1 MIPTALSPGESTHSL
16 SQLLRN
22 FSSQWLLLSFR
33 SRGIVFPKYLPYQA
47 RAVPT
52 GVVWT
57 HRGES
62 CDRRDWTQLTLWQR
76 EVSGA
81 WPVPRMLSKEQ
92 VCLITGDTYCH
103 SGLSDCSHCMWHGVM
118 MWTQVWVQAHRHSH
132 VSCPHLPRFCQSIR
146 KCTASNCLILSVHFS
161 VSLTRMCV
169 TCSLSLYFRLFAC
182 LYAQTVHT
190 KVQTIQHTYSE
201 RRLEY
206 QHLLQFYFHFLS
218 KILNISQ
225 YFSLFKTAPV
235 SVFAN

>member
-1 MIPTALSPGESTHSL
+1 MIPTALSPGESTHIL

-22 FSSQWLLLSFR
+22 FSSQWLLLSFI

-103 SGLSDCSHCMWHGVM
+103 SGLSDCSYCMWHGVM
-118 MWTQVWVQAHRHSH
+118 MWTQVWVQAHQHSH
-132 VSCPHLPRFCQSIR
+132 VSCPHLPRFCQSTR
-146 KCTASNCLILSVHFS
+146 KCTASNCLILSPFLCFS
-161 VSLTRMCV
+161 HSHVCHVFTLPLFPSVC
-169 TCSLSLYFRLFAC
+169 LSVRTNSSH
-182 LYAQTVHT
+182 QGTDNTTHV
-190 KVQTIQHTYSE
+190 
-201 RRLEY
+201 
-206 QHLLQFYFHFLS
+206 
-218 KILNISQ
+218 
-225 YFSLFKTAPV
+225 
-235 SVFAN
+235 